1 MMPVL
6 ITCHGRVCSLEGY
19 RCRAIGQGACQPFL
33 HRYALLVAPPQVRR
47 GNRQHRPCPDA
58 GTGVFPGLRATAAA
72 EAAGTK
78 ARAGHRRRVAA
89 TGDGRAS

>member
-1 MMPVL
+1 MPVL
-6 ITCHGRVCSLEGY
+6 ITCHRRVCSLEGVPVPGY
-19 RCRAIGQGACQPFL
+19 RLGSLPAVFTSVRPAGGTAASQEEEQA
-33 HRYALLVAPPQVRR
+33 APSL
-47 GNRQHRPCPDA
+47 PDA
-58 GTGVFPGLRATAAA
+58 GTEVFPGLRATAAA